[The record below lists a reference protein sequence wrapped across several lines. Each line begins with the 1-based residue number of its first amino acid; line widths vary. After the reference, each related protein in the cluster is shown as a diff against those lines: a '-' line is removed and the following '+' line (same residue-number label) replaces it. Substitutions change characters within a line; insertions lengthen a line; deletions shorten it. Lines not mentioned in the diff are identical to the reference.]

1 MEITLEQEN
10 LRFLQSYIRKF
21 NNKDQYEES
30 LILNIKNGDDI
41 ITYKND
47 DLIIFLKEK
56 KLIENDYICDITL
69 LKEYKYGFN
78 YYDENI
84 NKEYVSKTLTP
95 INLYY

>member
-47 DLIIFLKEK
+47 DIIIFLQEK
-56 KLIENDYICDITL
+56 KLIENYQYFRKIIDWYSR
-69 LKEYKYGFN
+69 Y
-78 YYDENI
+78 
-84 NKEYVSKTLTP
+84 
-95 INLYY
+95 